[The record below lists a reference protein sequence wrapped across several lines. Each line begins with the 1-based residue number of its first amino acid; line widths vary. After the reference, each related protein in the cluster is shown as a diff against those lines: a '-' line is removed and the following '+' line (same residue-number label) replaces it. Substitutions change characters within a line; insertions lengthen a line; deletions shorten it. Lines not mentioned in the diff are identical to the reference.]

1 MPRATRQ
8 TRPKAV
14 TAASAKA
21 KALAATI
28 AAASPP
34 NLTAP
39 AAAAASPPPPPPPPP
54 PTLLFRDA
62 AAWESWLE
70 ENHKGTEGLGVV
82 WLKIGKKSCPERTVT
97 YDEAV
102 ELALCF
108 GWIDGQRKALDEH
121 FFIQRF
127 TPRRRK
133 SIWSKRN
140 VARVGMLKKDGKM
153 RPAGQV
159 EVDAA
164 MADGRWDKAY

>member
-1 MPRATRQ
+1 MPRTTRQ
-8 TRPKAV
+8 TRAKAV
-14 TAASAKA
+14 TAASVKA

-28 AAASPP
+28 ATSSVANP
-34 NLTAP
+34 TTTTTTTTTP
-39 AAAAASPPPPPPPPP
+39 AAAPPPQS
-54 PTLLFRDA
+54 PTLLFSDA

-70 ENHKGTEGLGVV
+70 ANHKGTEGLGVV

-121 FFIQRF
+121 FFVQRF
-127 TPRRRK
+127 TPRRRR

-140 VARVGMLKKDGKM
+140 VARVGVLNKAGRM
-153 RPAGQV
+153 RPAGQA